1 MNAPLSPHLRGM
13 TSTRFLKVRAAA
25 NDDLIAAIAL
35 ASSQNWK
42 NTPDVIPALKAA
54 MGVLNTTDEAALL
67 GAVGYDFAEF
77 LRGQTVLGKLL
88 GLQRVPFRTRLLA
101 QSSGTSAHFVGEA
114 NPKPVSRADFTGE
127 NLPLAKVVAIAVITM
142 ELARSSS
149 PSAETA
155 ISRDLTRAGAEAL
168 DLAFLDPANSGSVA
182 KPASV
187 TYGAPQFVSGGGTVG
202 NIDEDFGFLINSL
215 VDAGSDLAFAAWV
228 MLPRTAV
235 HLSRQRGIGDGP
247 PAYPGMTARGGSLM
261 GLPVITTPNIPI
273 SNDTGNTSS
282 IVLLDASQIAL
293 ADDGDS
299 ALSVATDAAIQ
310 METAPNSGAS
320 ELVSLWQLNLAALR
334 AERMVNW
341 RRRHPGVVATLTDV
355 TY

>member
-1 MNAPLSPHLRGM
+1 MNTTISPHLRGL
-13 TSTRFLKVRAAA
+13 TATRYLKALAASGGDFMAAA
-25 NDDLIAAIAL
+25 AY

-42 NTPDVIPALKAA
+42 NTPDVIPAFKAA
-54 MGVLNTTDEAALL
+54 MGALNTTDEAALL

-77 LRGQTVLGKLL
+77 LRGQSVIGKLL

-101 QSSGTSAHFVGEA
+101 QSTGTSAYFVGESQ
-114 NPKPVSRADFTGE
+114 PKPISRADFTGQS
-127 NLPLAKVVAIAVITM
+127 LPLAKIAAIAVITM

-187 TYGAPQFVSGGGTVG
+187 TNGAPQFASGGGTVG
-202 NIDEDFGFLINSL
+202 NIDEDLGLMINSL

-247 PAYPGMTARGGSLM
+247 PAYPGMTARGGSLF
-261 GLPVITTPNIPI
+261 GFPVIVSPYLPV
-273 SNDTGNTSS
+273 SNDTGNASS

-299 ALSVATDAAIQ
+299 ALSVATDASIQ

-320 ELVSLWQLNLAALR
+320 ELVSLFMLNLVALR
-334 AERMVNW
+334 AERVVSW